1 MFKQNTY
8 YKFQLCF
15 NDTPEN
21 WHWTLKCP
29 PWNKTSLPNHQCLLD
44 SILILEREYDVVC
57 NLFKHRHADIDL
69 HMLWV
74 LHQQRQKGAGPA
86 DCKGPCFES
95 CASLENSVAAI
106 SLPQLSQKELGA
118 PEKMQ
123 KIQFGRLEL
132 KIYRG
137 HHPDNSFH
145 DQPTRIKVWANT
157 FLHAETPQG
166 SSSNHL
172 HTLNWCT
179 HIMLKNTAFQQR
191 INQDCK
197 KKLFRFVFKF
207 KNNIT
212 VWKRHWC
219 QKRQEWQ
226 KKKVEFLLL
235 TTPTEAHLFSMNVG
249 SCIAGHCQALGLAT
263 SLL

>member
-1 MFKQNTY
+1 MPPLEQNI
-8 YKFQLCF
+8 
-15 NDTPEN
+15 
-21 WHWTLKCP
+21 
-29 PWNKTSLPNHQCLLD
+29 TSKP
-44 SILILEREYDVVC
+44 SIFVGFHLILESKYDVVC

-118 PEKMQ
+118 PEEMQ

-132 KIYRG
+132 KIFRG
-137 HHPDNSFH
+137 HHPDNCFR

-157 FLHAETPQG
+157 FLHSETPQG

-172 HTLNWCT
+172 HSLN
-179 HIMLKNTAFQQR
+179 
-191 INQDCK
+191 
-197 KKLFRFVFKF
+197 
-207 KNNIT
+207 
-212 VWKRHWC
+212 
-219 QKRQEWQ
+219 
-226 KKKVEFLLL
+226 
-235 TTPTEAHLFSMNVG
+235 
-249 SCIAGHCQALGLAT
+249 
-263 SLL
+263 